1 MLICS
6 NIKVF
11 ALFFFYSFSVGNFN
25 FSSFSRSRVTVSRNP
40 FDNGNRGNSGW
51 IPGSAL
57 LSICS
62 KSNQD
67 FILFTILNR
76 NLRNFIIWHEK
87 GWGSKYYF
95 LLQNK
100 LENSINL
107 MMMVYF
113 SVYSFC
119 SIKRSK
125 CFENSFLN
133 IRRKIPLRHDRERI
147 QNPFKHLRWIF
158 LRS

>member
-1 MLICS
+1 MKKDEVQ
-6 NIKVF
+6 NI
-11 ALFFFYSFSVGNFN
+11 
-25 FSSFSRSRVTVSRNP
+25 T
-40 FDNGNRGNSGW
+40 
-51 IPGSAL
+51 
-57 LSICS
+57 C
-62 KSNQD
+62 
-67 FILFTILNR
+67 
-76 NLRNFIIWHEK
+76 
-87 GWGSKYYF
+87 

-133 IRRKIPLRHDRERI
+133 IRRKIPLRHDRGAFRTHSNIYDES
-147 QNPFKHLRWIF
+147 FCEV
-158 LRS
+158 S